1 MPHSTDLTERV
12 RTIGLVSSF
21 VAVAAIGLTLV
32 TDNGR
37 SVFGEWMTRSERLF
51 LLVLAVGVCS
61 VHIVL
66 RLVRRRPRA
75 RTRQKGQA

>member
-1 MPHSTDLTERV
+1 MPRKADAAELV
-12 RTIGLVSSF
+12 RTVGLVSSF

-37 SVFGEWMTRSERLF
+37 SVFGGWMTRSERLF
-51 LLVLAVGVCS
+51 LLVLAVGVCL

-66 RLVRRRPRA
+66 RLVSRRPRA
-75 RTRQKGQA
+75 RTGQKGQA